1 MRSVSLQDL
10 DLRRPTFRVRDMLRE
25 ATLSISGHPL
35 RSLLTMIGTLLSAS
49 VFVATLGL
57 SSTVA
62 QQVSSTFDV
71 RRATEVTVKPADREG
86 GDGQAADAGPQE
98 WLSTVALDRLTRL
111 AGIESAGRRVQ
122 IERVSVDRF
131 AAPGVVA
138 AEVPVTG
145 VDSAALAAIDPSI
158 TQGRSF
164 DAFHDR
170 TASPVALVPAN
181 VARDLGI
188 SRSGTAVFLDGRA
201 FTVIGIFDNVVS
213 RPETLPAVVIPF
225 AAAQHL
231 SAGDAAAA
239 DRDVV
244 IKTAAGAAQQIASQ
258 AALALAPGDPA
269 SLRAIAPPDP
279 QTLRRQVED
288 RRPATFACPVGGCAC
303 DRRGLHRQCGDS
315 EHHDARTRARPPAR
329 DGRQTFACVR
339 PTPRGDDT
347 ARRRWR
353 HRWRPARHTDDGRG
367 VARQRLATGHRHSDG
382 LCRDRRLR
390 RGRPARRTSSGA
402 ARYLDPT
409 GRRVAPLMRT
419 A

>member
-288 RRPATFACPVGGCAC
+288 DVQQLSLVLSAVALAIGAVSIGNAATASITMRVPELGLRRAMGARRSHVFAQLLAETTLLGVGGGIAGALLGTLTTVVVSLVNGWQPVI
-303 DRRGLHRQCGDS
+303 DI
-315 EHHDARTRARPPAR
+315 RTA
-329 DGRQTFACVR
+329 FV
-339 PTPRGDDT
+339 
-347 ARRRWR
+347 
-353 HRWRPARHTDDGRG
+353 
-367 VARQRLATGHRHSDG
+367 ATGACAVAG
-382 LCRDRRLR
+382 LLAGLLPALRATWIPPVAALR
-390 RGRPARRTSSGA
+390 R
-402 ARYLDPT
+402 
-409 GRRVAPLMRT
+409 
-419 A
+419 